1 MEAEW
6 TYPSPKV
13 ISVFNVWETR
23 DRNWRKPHYPRYD
36 VDTTLVA
43 SAFSLECAE
52 RLVREIAEQERESR
66 WSHNLHSIRIIEQPA
81 GQLYNPFG
89 SLSEYVY
96 DRDGC
101 LLDKRTTPVGGEWSG
116 RNPDEIRFQK
126 GDLCE
131 IVIERQAILGIVQ
144 RVPPKT
150 DEAAKMRLD
159 DSDDCYTVLTQ
170 EGEFDNHVDSLKI
183 FKPSHK
189 ISALTERKLR
199 RYFDEEETLW
209 MRLKIASTTAEAQL
223 RAIMDELGW
232 EADIRFPRWIEDS
245 IGMEIKRVPGFPDG
259 LRLEVDQKKAHE
271 HMDRIRISFLRLAG
285 QHPEGRGYRLKRIT
299 DYLKKPVEPE
309 TWKF

>member
-1 MEAEW
+1 MEVEW

-36 VDTTLVA
+36 VDTNLVA

-52 RLVREIAEQERESR
+52 RLVREIAEQERENR

-81 GQLYNPFG
+81 GQLFDPYG
-89 SLSEYVY
+89 CLSEYVY
-96 DRDGC
+96 DKEGF
-101 LLDKRTTPVGGEWSG
+101 LLDKRTTAAGEKWSG
-116 RNPDEIRFQK
+116 RPREEIRFNK

-131 IVIERQAILGIVQ
+131 VVLGNKAILGIVQ
-144 RVPPKT
+144 TIPPT
-150 DEAAKMRLD
+150 ADEAVRMNLD
-159 DSDDCYTVLTQ
+159 DSDDSYTVLTQ
-170 EGEFDNHVDSLKI
+170 KGEFDYHVDSLKL
-183 FKPSHK
+183 FKPYHK
-189 ISALTERKLR
+189 ISAPTERKLR

-209 MRLKIASTTAEAQL
+209 MRLKIASTTAIAQL

-232 EADIRFPRWIEDS
+232 EAEIRFPRWIEDS
-245 IGMEIKRVPGFPDG
+245 IGMEIKGVPSFPDG
-259 LRLEVDQKKAHE
+259 LRLEVDQKKAHDR
-271 HMDRIRISFLRLAG
+271 MDRVRISFLRLAG

>member
-13 ISVFNVWETR
+13 ISIFNVWETR
-23 DRNWRKPHYPRYD
+23 DNNWRKPHYPSYD
-36 VDTTLVA
+36 VVTKLVA

-52 RLVREIAEQERESR
+52 RLVREIADEERNSQWR
-66 WSHNLHSIRIIEQPA
+66 HDLHSIRIIEQPA

-96 DRDGC
+96 DKEGF
-101 LLDKRTTPVGGEWSG
+101 LLDKRTTPVGETWNG
-116 RNPDEIRFQK
+116 RNPQEIRFQK
-126 GDLCE
+126 GDFCE
-131 IVIERQAILGIVQ
+131 VVFERQAILGIVQ
-144 RVPPKT
+144 RVPPMAE
-150 DEAAKMRLD
+150 EAARMRLD
-159 DSDDCYTVLTQ
+159 DSDDCYCVLTKK
-170 EGEFDNHVDSLKI
+170 GEFDYHVDSLKL

-189 ISALTERKLR
+189 ISGPTERKLR

-209 MRLKIASTTAEAQL
+209 MRVKIASTTAIAQL

-232 EADIRFPRWIEDS
+232 EAEIRFPRWIEDS
-245 IGMEIKRVPGFPDG
+245 IGMEIKGVPSFPDG

-271 HMDRIRISFLRLAG
+271 RMDRVRISFLRLAG